1 MSYYSDCCACFF
13 FYSMESTNSAVL
25 SGWSRKHFHF
35 LLLCMIDATIHI
47 FYGLSLN
54 FCIFAFSGLYY
65 CFFPFRWMG
74 FMGFCLELFCMLVLE
89 ESQLMS
95 LRMSK
100 DGDILKNTLRSLG
113 SLIVLS
119 KELLQRISGGFLLF
133 SSRIEESKSLS
144 VLIWSLIIGFSKRA
158 SQLGLFEGVRLSII
172 FTTLY
177 RSSEYLLGIL
187 WNFPLITLL

>member
-1 MSYYSDCCACFF
+1 
-13 FYSMESTNSAVL
+13 
-25 SGWSRKHFHF
+25 
-35 LLLCMIDATIHI
+35 
-47 FYGLSLN
+47 
-54 FCIFAFSGLYY
+54 
-65 CFFPFRWMG
+65 
-74 FMGFCLELFCMLVLE
+74 MLVLE

-144 VLIWSLIIGFSKRA
+144 VLM
-158 SQLGLFEGVRLSII
+158 
-172 FTTLY
+172 
-177 RSSEYLLGIL
+177 
-187 WNFPLITLL
+187 